1 MDCRGNE
8 KPVQWV
14 TADEAMTA
22 IQSNDQVY
30 CQGMAST
37 PTELLTALA
46 RRCRTLSGVKLYHLH
61 LEGPTPQISPE
72 LKGRLF
78 DISLFVGSNLRKAVN
93 DGHAY
98 YLPLF
103 LSDVPWFIRR
113 DEFALKACLIQVS
126 PADRHG
132 FVSLG
137 PTVEGVLAAIEKAD
151 VVIAEVNPQ
160 VPRTLGWAHLPVS
173 QIDYAVHVDRPMAS
187 HEPILSGPLYQR
199 IAQNVASLIDDRS
212 TLQVGIGRI
221 PDAVLQL
228 LRGHHD
234 LGIHSEMISDGVMEL
249 AEAGVITG
257 RYKAIDRDQIVTT
270 FALGSQRLYRFMDD
284 NPSIAMCSVDYTNN
298 TAIIRQHPK
307 MTSINSAL
315 EVDITGQVA
324 AESLGSHLISGV
336 GGQMDFVRGA
346 TLAPQGRSI
355 IALPSRT
362 TTGAPRI
369 VAMLTSGA
377 AVTTTRN
384 HVQFVVTEYG
394 IASLHGQTLDER
406 ARRLVA
412 IAHPEDREKL
422 LIQARKIIPGL

>member
-1 MDCRGNE
+1 M
-8 KPVQWV
+8 QWL
-14 TADEAMTA
+14 TADEAMTV

-46 RRCRTLSGVKLYHLH
+46 RRCRNLSGVKLYHLH

-72 LKGRLF
+72 LKGRLL
-78 DISLFVGSNLRKAVN
+78 DISLFVGSNLRQAVN
-93 DGHAY
+93 EGLAY

-113 DEFALKACLIQVS
+113 DEFSLKACLIQVS
-126 PADRHG
+126 PPDRHG

-137 PTVEGVLAAIEKAD
+137 PTVEGILAAIEKAD

-160 VPRTLGWAHLPVS
+160 VPRTLGWAHLPAS
-173 QIDYAVHVDRPMAS
+173 AIDYAVQVDRPLVS
-187 HEPILSGPLYQR
+187 HDPVLSGPLYQR

-221 PDAVLQL
+221 PDAVLHL

-284 NPSIAMCSVDYTNN
+284 NPSIAMCSVDYTNS

-362 TTGAPRI
+362 GTGISRI
-369 VAMLTSGA
+369 VATLTSGA

-394 IASLHGQTLDER
+394 IAFLHGKTLDER
-406 ARRLVA
+406 ALRLVA
-412 IAHPEDREKL
+412 IAHPEDRESL
-422 LIQARKIIPGL
+422 LIQARRVIPGL